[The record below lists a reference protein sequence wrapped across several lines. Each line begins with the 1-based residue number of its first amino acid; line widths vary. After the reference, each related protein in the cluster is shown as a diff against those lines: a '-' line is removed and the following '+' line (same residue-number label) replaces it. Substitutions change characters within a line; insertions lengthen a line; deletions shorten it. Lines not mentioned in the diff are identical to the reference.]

1 MARNLNLNAALRLDA
16 KGFKKELSS
25 AVRSLEGFRRDF
37 LSVAG
42 ALGASLGI
50 GGMVSSLKETA
61 TQLNVA
67 RATLENTS
75 SSLAEY
81 RNNLDFVR
89 ALSVKYKQDLVVL
102 TDSFAKFH
110 AASMGTNFTLAEQKE
125 LYQGLTQAATFFHMS
140 SERTENMMIA
150 VEQMMSKGKVTAEE
164 LRRQLGNNLP
174 GAYARVAQAAIN
186 FGQTTEGAAYKG
198 IKSFADFEKAMA
210 DGKIGTDVLLQF
222 IRELNNETK
231 NFNTQSLQMQTNDL
245 KNAWIG
251 LVESADVESAL
262 KEVYRRVAN
271 LLNWLSNNVRL
282 VADTIVSIVVGA
294 ISFKI
299 VPAIHYIYTAFKELT
314 WGSWVA
320 IIITGLTSVYKMLV
334 RLGDRINTV
343 NKAMKELKGISDKE
357 ERLAAMKKQKA
368 EWEAYVNDPK
378 KVARY
383 KGMTRD
389 EFQRTLPAP
398 GYAQYKGIAQLPN
411 ADKKYYNILEA
422 LPRIEKEIKVLEE
435 QIAQEKAENEPKI
448 ETGVT
453 PTNIIE
459 PVKSKQK
466 SKTVSD
472 YLTEYNEGVKKL
484 KNQFNAGSKTN
495 EEYKNDLYKLAE
507 STWEDI
513 TAFEDF
519 REQLSK
525 LPSDLQEVGNRLEAV
540 FDSSKYDDAAAKAEK
555 DAKERADAWQGY
567 NNIGNNKKP
576 RDSRFDYRLTEV
588 EKLRV
593 QQEEWN
599 GIAEDL
605 KEKSDYLQEN
615 FDKLGAEAAIKLN
628 EVNAELKKAQENAT
642 NLKDAADLAEWR
654 EEIKN
659 LKIDLGKEIL
669 GGIAGAGRG
678 IKSLVDGA
686 ERIKNVFE
694 DTDATGWD
702 RIESI
707 LNEIASTFQ
716 LINTLVETFNT
727 LTKISEALSAAKG
740 ATELANLSQQVA
752 AQGSLNA
759 KKVTDIALTNAATV
773 AQGANATATLASTGA
788 KSGEAVANAAA
799 SGAKLPFPL
808 NLAAITAGVGAV
820 IAALSMI
827 KGFAGGGIISGSKHG
842 DNNLAAVNGGE
853 MILNSGQQAR
863 LWNMINGKG
872 SAPSLGNGQVEF
884 KIRGSDLVGTLSNYN
899 SRRRG

>member
-50 GGMVSSLKETA
+50 GGIVSSLKETA

-89 ALSVKYKQDLVVL
+89 ELSVKYKQDLIVL

-198 IKSFADFEKAMA
+198 IKSFADFEKAMS

-222 IRELNNETK
+222 IRDLNNETK
-231 NFNTQSLQMQTNDL
+231 GFNTQSLQMQMNDL

-251 LVESADVESAL
+251 FVESADVESAL

-271 LLNWLSNNVRL
+271 LLNWITNNTRL
-282 VADTIVSIVVGA
+282 ITDTIVSIVVGA
-294 ISFKI
+294 ISLKI

-314 WGSWVA
+314 WGSWLA
-320 IIITGLTSVYKMLV
+320 IIVTGLTSVYKFLV
-334 RLGDRINTV
+334 RIGDRINTV
-343 NKAMKELKGISDKE
+343 NKAMKELNGISDKE

-435 QIAQEKAENEPKI
+435 QIALEKQENEPKV
-448 ETGVT
+448 ETGDTPINVVT
-453 PTNIIE
+453 PVE
-459 PVKSKQK
+459 SKQK

-484 KNQFNAGSKTN
+484 KNQLNAGSKTN
-495 EEYKNDLYKLAE
+495 EEYKDDLYKLAE

-513 TAFEDF
+513 TAFENF

-525 LPSDLQEVGNRLEAV
+525 LPSDLQEVGNRIEAV

-567 NNIGNNKKP
+567 NNITSNRKP

-615 FDKLGAEAAIKLN
+615 FDKLGVEAAIKLN

-678 IKSLVDGA
+678 IKSLVDGV

-702 RIESI
+702 KIESI
-707 LNEIASTFQ
+707 LNEIAATFQ

-727 LTKISEALSAAKG
+727 LTEISKALSAAKG

-759 KKVTDIALTNAATV
+759 KKVTDIALTEAATA
-773 AQGANATATLASTGA
+773 AQGANASATIASTSA

-808 NLAAITAGVGAV
+808 NLAAITASVGGV

-827 KGFAGGGIISGSKHG
+827 NGFANGGFVGGNSRHG
-842 DNNLAAVNGGE
+842 DKNLIAANTGE
-853 MILNSGQQAR
+853 LVLTTTDQAR
-863 LWNMINGKG
+863 LYKAIKTGNFGGG
-872 SAPSLGNGQVEF
+872 SQEISFRL
-884 KIRGSDLVGTLSNYN
+884 RGTDIIGSIHNTNQ
-899 SRRRG
+899 RRRG

>member
-472 YLTEYNEGVKKL
+472 YLTEYNRGV
-484 KNQFNAGSKTN
+484 
-495 EEYKNDLYKLAE
+495 
-507 STWEDI
+507 
-513 TAFEDF
+513 
-519 REQLSK
+519 
-525 LPSDLQEVGNRLEAV
+525 
-540 FDSSKYDDAAAKAEK
+540 
-555 DAKERADAWQGY
+555 
-567 NNIGNNKKP
+567 
-576 RDSRFDYRLTEV
+576 
-588 EKLRV
+588 
-593 QQEEWN
+593 
-599 GIAEDL
+599 
-605 KEKSDYLQEN
+605 
-615 FDKLGAEAAIKLN
+615 
-628 EVNAELKKAQENAT
+628 
-642 NLKDAADLAEWR
+642 
-654 EEIKN
+654 
-659 LKIDLGKEIL
+659 
-669 GGIAGAGRG
+669 
-678 IKSLVDGA
+678 
-686 ERIKNVFE
+686 
-694 DTDATGWD
+694 
-702 RIESI
+702 
-707 LNEIASTFQ
+707 
-716 LINTLVETFNT
+716 
-727 LTKISEALSAAKG
+727 
-740 ATELANLSQQVA
+740 
-752 AQGSLNA
+752 
-759 KKVTDIALTNAATV
+759 
-773 AQGANATATLASTGA
+773 
-788 KSGEAVANAAA
+788 
-799 SGAKLPFPL
+799 
-808 NLAAITAGVGAV
+808 
-820 IAALSMI
+820 
-827 KGFAGGGIISGSKHG
+827 
-842 DNNLAAVNGGE
+842 
-853 MILNSGQQAR
+853 
-863 LWNMINGKG
+863 
-872 SAPSLGNGQVEF
+872 
-884 KIRGSDLVGTLSNYN
+884 
-899 SRRRG
+899 

>member
-588 EKLRV
+588 EKLRA